1 MKRTS
6 RFAFVFVFGILPFS
20 PHVLAY
26 GGGGGGGGSSCSE
39 ATFTDE
45 KPARE
50 STVSSL
56 GEFSIVASGNTDL
69 STLLMQVNG
78 EKVNPVISPKRT
90 GDSLLEV
97 KFAQPITTPGRV
109 RITLKATS
117 KDGCASFQPIYVEIK
132 P

>member
-1 MKRTS
+1 MKKIHL
-6 RFAFVFVFGILPFS
+6 FALVLLFGILPLS
-20 PHVLAY
+20 QQALAY
-26 GGGGGGGGSSCSE
+26 GGSGSGGSSSCSE

-45 KPARE
+45 NPTRDT
-50 STVSSL
+50 SVHSL
-56 GEFSIVASGNTDL
+56 GEFSIVASENTDL

-78 EKVNPVISPKRT
+78 EKVTPVITPKRS

-97 KFAQPITTPGRV
+97 KLAQPITAAGRV

>member
-1 MKRTS
+1 MKKTGL
-6 RFAFVFVFGILPFS
+6 FALVLASGILPFS
-20 PHVLAY
+20 PHALAY

-45 KPARE
+45 QPARD
-50 STVSSL
+50 SSVTSL
-56 GEFSIVASGNTDL
+56 EGFSIVASSNTDL

-78 EKVNPVISPKRT
+78 EKVDPIITPKRT

-97 KFAQPITTPGRV
+97 KFAQPMTAPGRV

-117 KDGCASFQPIYVEIK
+117 KDGCASFQPVYIEIK
-132 P
+132 H